1 MPDRSNPFKDIEE
14 LFDRMSHGFEPRGL
28 ALHEV
33 AVDVSE
39 TDDELVVTADL
50 PGYDKEDIDVA
61 VEGDRLT
68 ITADHEETTEEGD
81 DVGEVDEGDE
91 GDEADDDV
99 HYHRRE
105 RTRRTVSRSL
115 HLPTAVDETAA
126 SATYRNGVLTVTLPK
141 PAAGDEGYDIDVQ

>member
-28 ALHEV
+28 AVHEV

-50 PGYDKEDIDVA
+50 PGYDKADIDVA

-68 ITADHEETTEEGD
+68 ITADHEETSEEGD
-81 DVGEVDEGDE
+81 DAGEADDA
-91 GDEADDDV
+91 DEADDGV

-115 HLPTAVDETAA
+115 RLPTAVDETAA